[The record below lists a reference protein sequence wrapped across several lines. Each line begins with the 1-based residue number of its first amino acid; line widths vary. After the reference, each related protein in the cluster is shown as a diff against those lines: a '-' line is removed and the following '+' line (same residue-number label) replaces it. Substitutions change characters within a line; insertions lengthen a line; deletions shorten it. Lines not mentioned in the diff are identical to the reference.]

1 MVVAEEGIFFL
12 IHKVVPEITPKK
24 TAQAIYKK
32 LLVNLFLAL
41 CKMFEG
47 DNHKSL
53 YLAGR

>member
-1 MVVAEEGIFFL
+1 MVVAEEGIFL

-24 TAQAIYKK
+24 TTQAVYKK

-47 DNHKSL
+47 
-53 YLAGR
+53 